1 MIFRVHLFFICLITY
16 RQTTKVSP
24 MLNFI
29 ENGVSFMVKLFKY
42 YPQFTFEGS
51 HKIEAK
57 GKGEMEM
64 WFVSLSE

>member
-1 MIFRVHLFFICLITY
+1 
-16 RQTTKVSP
+16 